1 MEIEKA
7 NIWVDAIDESHV
19 NMAEFY
25 YFENAFTDDEIKKIQ
40 EESMKVQPEVAKT
53 GQNDTTNDGIRKSE
67 IRWLHGNVAYTDGDN
82 VYTGDD
88 FVWLY
93 KRLWTMIEEANRNL
107 WNFNLSHGRDAI
119 QHLSL
124 IHI

>member
-40 EESMKVQPEVAKT
+40 EESMKVPPEVAKT

-93 KRLWTMIEEANRNL
+93 KRL
-107 WNFNLSHGRDAI
+107 
-119 QHLSL
+119 
-124 IHI
+124 

>member
-40 EESMKVQPEVAKT
+40 
-53 GQNDTTNDGIRKSE
+53 
-67 IRWLHGNVAYTDGDN
+67 
-82 VYTGDD
+82 
-88 FVWLY
+88 
-93 KRLWTMIEEANRNL
+93 
-107 WNFNLSHGRDAI
+107 
-119 QHLSL
+119 
-124 IHI
+124 